1 MVCGVWYDYKL
12 HTTHQTPFPM
22 FNSLPQYLKDNK
34 LQGDVRTLL
43 LLKKSI
49 EKGLVHTLGDLYVV
63 LKGLVTNSPK
73 DIGPFTTAFYQYFLG
88 IDIKKGETLDAAIQ
102 RSETFKDWLK
112 NQDFEEID
120 MADMKDLVE
129 SFLNEVHLT
138 TYDIQNIL
146 RGEDILEND
155 DPNRADD
162 NNPDDDPVDAVKRAA
177 DYSNMSLEELLERM
191 KKVAEQQKRRHSGGT
206 HWIGTG
212 GASPYGSG
220 GAAQGGIRVGGQGG
234 GKMAR
239 AVMGDKN
246 FFPVD
251 THVVLQDN
259 NIDVA
264 LAFLKGIED
273 ESVERFLDI
282 PATITE
288 GVKQGAIFLP
298 VERDKIDQKMQVL
311 LLIDNGGW
319 SMSPYIASVTKL
331 FSKMKRRFAHDLKT
345 YYFHNTIYG
354 GVYKD
359 AFRAQTSFESLE
371 KILKF
376 DKNYAVFIIGDADMA
391 PYELSK
397 DSIKNWKELKDRFE
411 RIIWLNPMD
420 IKYWDSSM
428 SVNMLQQIY
437 DMFPLSPFGIEKGVE
452 HMNRKRR
459 FGKAV

>member
-1 MVCGVWYDYKL
+1 
-12 HTTHQTPFPM
+12 M
-22 FNSLPQYLKDNK
+22 FNSLPQYLKENK

-49 EKGLVHTLGDLYVV
+49 ERGLIHTLGDIYVV

-73 DIGPFTTAFYQYFLG
+73 DIGPFTTAFYQYFLD
-88 IDIKKGETLDAAIQ
+88 IDIKKGESLDNAIT
-102 RSETFKDWLK
+102 RSETFKNWKK
-112 NQDFEEID
+112 NREEEED
-120 MADMKDLVE
+120 GETPNVEDLVE

-138 TYDIQNIL
+138 TFDIQNIL
-146 RGEDILEND
+146 RGEDILQND
-155 DPNRADD
+155 DPNQADTD
-162 NNPDDDPVDAVKRAA
+162 GPDDAPVDVVKRAA

-191 KKVAEQQKRRHSGGT
+191 KKVMEQQKRKHSGGT
-206 HWIGTG
+206 HWVGTG
-212 GASPYGSG
+212 GASPYGHG
-220 GAAQGGIRVGGQGG
+220 GAAAGGIRVGGSGG

-239 AVMGDKN
+239 KVMGDKN

-251 THVVLQDN
+251 THVILQDN

-282 PATITE
+282 PTTITE
-288 GVKQGAIFLP
+288 GVKEGGIFLP
-298 VERDKIDQKMQVL
+298 FEKEKIDQKVQVL

-331 FSKMKRRFAHDLKT
+331 FSKMNRRFAHDLKT

-359 AFRAQTSFESLE
+359 SFRSQSQFESIE
-371 KILKF
+371 KVCLM

-391 PYELSK
+391 PYELTK
-397 DSIKNWKELKDRFE
+397 DSLRDWQTLKDRFE
-411 RIIWLNPMD
+411 RIIWLNPMELR
-420 IKYWDSSM
+420 YWEHSLSA
-428 SVNMLQQIY
+428 NMLQRIF

-452 HMNRKRR
+452 LMNRKRR
-459 FGKAV
+459 FGKQS

>member
-1 MVCGVWYDYKL
+1 
-12 HTTHQTPFPM
+12 M
-22 FNSLPQYLKDNK
+22 FNSLPQYLRDNK

-43 LLKKSI
+43 LLKKGM
-49 EKGLVHTLGDLYVV
+49 ERGLIHTLGDLYLV

-73 DIGPFTTAFYQYFLG
+73 DIGPFTTAFYQYFLD
-88 IDIKKGETLDAAIQ
+88 IDIKKGETLDAAIL
-102 RSETFKDWLK
+102 RSETFKDW
-112 NQDFEEID
+112 QQRHEDFETESPNLT
-120 MADMKDLVE
+120 DLVE

-138 TYDIQNIL
+138 TFDIQNIL
-146 RGEDILEND
+146 RGEDILQND
-155 DPNRADD
+155 DPNQADTEGG
-162 NNPDDDPVDAVKRAA
+162 DDALVDSVNRAA
-177 DYSNMSLEELLERM
+177 DYSNLSLEELLERM
-191 KKVAEQQKRRHSGGT
+191 KKVMEQQKRRHSGGT

-220 GAAQGGIRVGGQGG
+220 GAAKGGIRVGGQGG

-239 AVMGDKN
+239 KVMGDKN

-264 LAFLKGIED
+264 LAFLKGIEE
-273 ESVERFLDI
+273 ESVERYLDI

-298 VERDKIDQKMQVL
+298 QERDKVDQKVQVL

-354 GVYKD
+354 GAYSD
-359 AFRAQTSFESLE
+359 SFRSQTQFENIE
-371 KILKF
+371 KICQL

-391 PYELSK
+391 SYELSK
-397 DSIKNWKELKDRFE
+397 DSIKNWKTLKDRFE

-420 IKYWDSSM
+420 LKYWEGSLT
-428 SVNMLQQIY
+428 VNMLRQIF
-437 DMFPLSPFGIEKGVE
+437 DMYPLSPDGIEKGVAQ
-452 HMNRKRR
+452 MNRKRR
-459 FGKAV
+459 FGKK

>member
-1 MVCGVWYDYKL
+1 
-12 HTTHQTPFPM
+12 M

-34 LQGDVRTLL
+34 LNGDVRTLL
-43 LLKKSI
+43 LLKKSM
-49 EKGLVHTLGDLYVV
+49 EKGLIHTLGDVYVV

-73 DIGPFTTAFYQYFLG
+73 DIGPFTTAFYQYFLD
-88 IDIKKGETLDAAIQ
+88 IDIRKGESLDAAIL
-102 RSETFKDWLK
+102 RSETFKNWQINREEESETPDLK
-112 NQDFEEID
+112 EQ
-120 MADMKDLVE
+120 VE
-129 SFLNEVHLT
+129 AFLNEVHLT

-146 RGEDILEND
+146 RGEDILQND
-155 DPNRADD
+155 DPNRADTEGA
-162 NNPDDDPVDAVKRAA
+162 DDDPIDVVKRAA

-191 KKVAEQQKRRHSGGT
+191 KQVAEQQKRRHAGGS

-212 GASPYGSG
+212 GISPYGSG
-220 GAAQGGIRVGGQGG
+220 GAAKGGIRVGGAGG

-239 AVMGDKN
+239 KVMGDKN

-251 THVVLQDN
+251 THILLQDN

-273 ESVERFLDI
+273 ESVERYLDI

-298 VERDKIDQKMQVL
+298 IEKDKIDQKMQVL

-319 SMSPYIASVTKL
+319 SMSPYIQTVTKL

-354 GVYKD
+354 GAYKD
-359 AFRAQTSFESLE
+359 AFRAQTSFENLE
-371 KILKF
+371 KILTL

-391 PYELSK
+391 PYELTK
-397 DSIKNWKELKDRFE
+397 DSLKDWQALKNRFE

-420 IKYWDSSM
+420 VKYWASSM

-437 DMFPLSPFGIEKGVE
+437 EMFPLSPYGIEKGVE
-452 HMNRKRR
+452 LMNRKRR
-459 FGKAV
+459 FGKVR

>member
-1 MVCGVWYDYKL
+1 
-12 HTTHQTPFPM
+12 M

-43 LLKKSI
+43 LLKKSM
-49 EKGLVHTLGDLYVV
+49 ERGLVNTLGDLYVV

-73 DIGPFTTAFYQYFLG
+73 DIGPFTTAFYQYFLD
-88 IDIKKGETLDAAIQ
+88 IDIKKGESLDAAIQ

-112 NQDFEEID
+112 NQDIED
-120 MADMKDLVE
+120 ADMPDIKDLVE

-146 RGEDILEND
+146 KGDDILQND
-155 DPNRADD
+155 DSNRPDTEGS
-162 NNPDDDPVDAVKRAA
+162 DDDSVDVVKRAA
-177 DYSNMSLEELLERM
+177 DYSTLSLEELLERM
-191 KKVAEQQKRRHSGGT
+191 KQVAEQQKRRHAGGT

-212 GASPYGSG
+212 GASPYGNG

-251 THVVLQDN
+251 THIILQDN

-264 LAFLKGIED
+264 LAFLKGIEE

-298 VERDKIDQKMQVL
+298 IEKEKIDQKVQVL

-354 GVYKD
+354 GAYRD
-359 AFRAQTSFESLE
+359 EYRSQSAFEPLE
-371 KILKF
+371 KILTL

-397 DSIKNWKELKDRFE
+397 DSLKNWQALKDRFE

-420 IKYWDSSM
+420 VKYWASSL
-428 SVNMLQQIY
+428 SAHMLQQIY
-437 DMFPLSPFGIEKGVE
+437 DMFPLSPHGIEKGVE
-452 HMNRKRR
+452 LMNRKRR
-459 FGKAV
+459 FK

>member
-1 MVCGVWYDYKL
+1 
-12 HTTHQTPFPM
+12 M
-22 FNSLPQYLKDNK
+22 FNSLPQYLKDNN

-43 LLKKSI
+43 LLKKSM
-49 EKGLVHTLGDLYVV
+49 ERGLVHTLGDLYVV
-63 LKGLVTNSPK
+63 LKGLVTNSPT
-73 DIGPFTTAFYQYFLG
+73 DIGPFTTAFYQYFLD
-88 IDIKKGETLDAAIQ
+88 IDIKKGEPLDAAIL
-102 RSETFKDWLK
+102 RSETFKNWQV
-112 NQDFEEID
+112 NRVEESDTPD
-120 MADMKDLVE
+120 MNELVE
-129 SFLNEVHLT
+129 AFLNDVHLT

-146 RGEDILEND
+146 RGEDILQND

-162 NNPDDDPVDAVKRAA
+162 NKVDDDPIDVVKRAA
-177 DYSNMSLEELLERM
+177 DYSNMSLEELLARM
-191 KKVAEQQKRRHSGGT
+191 KQVAEQQKRRHAGGS

-212 GASPYGSG
+212 GISPYGNG
-220 GAAQGGIRVGGQGG
+220 GAAKGGIRVGGAGG

-239 AVMGDKN
+239 KVMGDRN

-251 THVVLQDN
+251 THMMLQDN

-264 LAFLKGIED
+264 LAFLKGIEE
-273 ESVERFLDI
+273 ESVERYLDI

-298 VERDKIDQKMQVL
+298 IERDKVDQKMQVL

-319 SMSPYIASVTKL
+319 SMSPYIQTVTKL

-354 GVYKD
+354 GAYKD
-359 AFRAQTSFESLE
+359 AFRAQTAFENLE
-371 KILKF
+371 KILEL

-391 PYELSK
+391 PYELTK
-397 DSIKNWKELKDRFE
+397 DSLKDWQALKNRFE

-420 IKYWDSSM
+420 VKYWGSSM

-452 HMNRKRR
+452 LMNRKRR